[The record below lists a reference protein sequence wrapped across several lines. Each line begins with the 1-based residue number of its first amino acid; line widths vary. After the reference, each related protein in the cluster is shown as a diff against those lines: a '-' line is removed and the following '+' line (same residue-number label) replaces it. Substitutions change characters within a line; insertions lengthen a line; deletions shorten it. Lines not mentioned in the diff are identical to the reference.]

1 MRSGRAIALRERHDP
16 YWQEKEAAMNQA
28 APEAS
33 GAKQEDST
41 PGRAA
46 FAFVFITVLLDM
58 MAIGIVIP
66 VLPGLVV
73 GFMGGDAAGGAE
85 ILGIF
90 GTAWALMQFLFS
102 PALGAL
108 SDRYGRRPVILISAL
123 GLGLDY
129 ILMAV
134 APSLWWL
141 FVGRVISGITAGS
154 ISAAF
159 AYVAD
164 VTPPEQRAQRFGL
177 IGVAFGA
184 GFVLGPALG
193 GLAGAIDPRLPFWI
207 AAVLSL
213 VNALYGWFILPESLP
228 PERRMPF
235 AWRRANPLGALKLLR
250 SHQELF
256 GLASVNFLG
265 NLAHAVLPSMGVLYM
280 LYRYGWDERTV
291 GLVMAGVGL
300 CAIVVQGGLIGP
312 AVKQFGERKALL
324 IGLLFGAGGFLVY
337 GSAPTGL
344 LFLAGVPLMAL
355 WGIANPAAMGIMSR
369 RVGADEQGQLQG
381 ANASIQGIANL
392 IGPGLFTLSFAL
404 AIRPELGLQAPG
416 TPFVIAALL
425 LLAAMAIAWRVTRRA

>member
-1 MRSGRAIALRERHDP
+1 MNDSAPETVT
-16 YWQEKEAAMNQA
+16 AAAA
-28 APEAS
+28 APS
-33 GAKQEDST
+33 
-41 PGRAA
+41 RAA
-46 FAFVFITVLLDM
+46 FAFIFITVLLDM

-66 VLPGLVV
+66 VLPGLIV

-102 PALGAL
+102 PTLGAL

-164 VTPPEQRAQRFGL
+164 VTPPEQRAARFGL

-213 VNALYGWFILPESLP
+213 VNAFYGWFILPESLP
-228 PERRMPF
+228 PERRMAF
-235 AWRRANPLGALKLLR
+235 AWTRANPLGALKLLR
-250 SHQELF
+250 SHRELF

-312 AVKQFGERKALL
+312 AVKQFGERKALI
-324 IGLLFGAGGFLVY
+324 IGLLFGAIGFFVY
-337 GSAPTGL
+337 GGAPTGL
-344 LFLAGVPLMAL
+344 LFLSGVPLMAL

-404 AIRPELGLQAPG
+404 AIRPELGVQFPG

-425 LLAAMAIAWRVTRRA
+425 LLAAMAIGWRVTRRT